1 MLNVLVIG
9 KSAEESAKTL
19 EVIAAQREMSSI
31 DARSYNARFTTYDA
45 VTRDLPVL
53 NGADIV
59 VLDDLHKADGD
70 TGDMLRYLHENEI
83 YHTVPVFCSALGHD
97 EQEPGRKIEEIVTKA
112 LGPEKCPPFISD
124 RWVALTPES
133 LRLYLNAARYYRVF
147 AKDVRTQPAA

>member
-1 MLNVLVIG
+1 MKLKEFEGKEIVSRYNIPVPKGVI
-9 KSAEESAKTL
+9 
-19 EVIAAQREMSSI
+19 ISSL
-31 DARSYNARFTTYDA
+31 A
-45 VTRDLPVL
+45 
-53 NGADIV
+53 
-59 VLDDLHKADGD
+59 DLHKADGD